1 MLSVEL
7 RHVRYVIEAA
17 ERGSFRAAAR
27 ALGIEQSAVSRRIRD
42 LEDVIGV
49 SLFIRDATGARLSD
63 AGKRFVERA
72 RRAVTHLRI
81 ATEDAGRC
89 GRGEVGLLRIGI
101 TCSLAGGLLREVL
114 SAYTKGNPGVRT
126 EIVEGG
132 SADHISAIRRL
143 QLDVAFLAETPSIEG
158 GERTFLW
165 RERIFVVVPDTDE
178 LAKED
183 EIRWDQLRDR
193 CFIVSEDDPVIDMR
207 EYLVKTLAMHGVCP
221 RIERYCLG
229 RDNLLHLIAISGG
242 LTLTCESAAA
252 IDVPGVTFRPL
263 RGEVLTFSA
272 IWLRRNDNP
281 ALRRMI
287 SLARSIARQWRTM
300 SVAPENINLEAHHV
314 AEVFHARCGGR
325 CAFSG
330 IPDRSP

>member
-7 RHVRYVIEAA
+7 RHIRYVIEAA

-42 LEDVIGV
+42 LEDEIGV

-72 RRAVTHLRI
+72 RRAVAHLRI

-89 GRGEVGLLRIGI
+89 GRGEAGLLRIGI
-101 TCSLAGGLLREVL
+101 TCSLAGGLLREIL
-114 SAYTKGNPGVRT
+114 RAYTKRNPGVRT

-132 SADHISAIRRL
+132 QTDHISAIQRHRL
-143 QLDVAFLAETPSIEG
+143 DLAFLAGTPSLEG
-158 GERTFLW
+158 GESTFLW
-165 RERIFVVVPDTDE
+165 SERVFVVVPVTDE

-193 CFIVSEDDPVIDMR
+193 CFIVSEDDSGPDMR
-207 EYLVKTLAMHGVCP
+207 EYLVKQLAMHGVRP

-242 LTLTCESAAA
+242 LTLTNEAAAA

-263 RGEVLTFSA
+263 SGEAILFSA

-287 SLARSIARQWRTM
+287 SLARVMARRWRAMTA
-300 SVAPENINLEAHHV
+300 APQNASLGAYRL
-314 AEVFHARCGGR
+314 ASTLPACSGGL
-325 CAFSG
+325 CAFSQM
-330 IPDRSP
+330 PDRSP